1 MTTDTSSELWHER
14 ICHMS
19 KKGMQMLAEKELL
32 SDVKKVHLDKC
43 PDCLAGKQN
52 RATFRPRPRMYAKL
66 MQSDMLVHNI
76 L

>member
-1 MTTDTSSELWHER
+1 MWQPTQLVSCGIR
-14 ICHMS
+14 
-19 KKGMQMLAEKELL
+19 GMLMLAKKELL
-32 SDVKKVHLDKC
+32 PGVKKVHLDKC